1 MIPMPYGEKT
11 MLQPFQIKDCALI
24 LRMSG
29 QRAAVN
35 MRELRDRIE
44 VCPADSIYHHFCQTQ
59 LRPTFDDPDYRNDF
73 AVWALRGLNDRVLAE
88 RLGILNP
95 YEFENIEA
103 LRIAVLDILDLR
115 LNELTH
121 VPWARR
127 GEEFYFRQAMTVV
140 FDTGKTIERP
150 EDLPSAISQMTTSSI
165 YYHFLEARRRVE
177 AGLDD
182 FSAWLKL
189 WEPAGEALINAFRA
203 LDFYFLNLKE
213 LQAEL
218 HRVAASIIKSEEKI

>member
-1 MIPMPYGEKT
+1 
-11 MLQPFQIKDCALI
+11 MLSPFQIKDCALI

-29 QRAAVN
+29 LRSAVN
-35 MRELRDRIE
+35 LRELRDRIE
-44 VCPADSIYHHFCQTQ
+44 ICPAGSIYHHFCQTQ

-73 AVWALRGLNDRVLAE
+73 AVWALRGLNDRILAE

-95 YEFENIEA
+95 YEFESIEA

-115 LNELTH
+115 LSELAH

-127 GEEFYFRQAMTVV
+127 GEEFYFKQALTVV

-150 EDLPSAISQMTTSSI
+150 EDLPEAISRMTTSSV

-189 WEPAGEALINAFRA
+189 WNSCGEPLIKAFRG

-213 LQAEL
+213 LQAEI
-218 HRVAASIIKSEEKI
+218 HKVAASMIGSGERK